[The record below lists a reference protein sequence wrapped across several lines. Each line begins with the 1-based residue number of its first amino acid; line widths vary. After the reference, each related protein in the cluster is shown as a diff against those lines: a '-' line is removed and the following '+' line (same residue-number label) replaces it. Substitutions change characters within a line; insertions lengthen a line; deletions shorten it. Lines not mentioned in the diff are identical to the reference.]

1 MTEDELVNFIRLA
14 RTEQIGPITFQ
25 RLMQL
30 YPDAASALAA
40 LPDLSVRGG
49 RKRPLKPTSIKAAI
63 IELRA
68 TEAMGGKYIV
78 HGSKD

>member
-30 YPDAASALAA
+30 YPDAAMRLRHYPIYHGAA
-40 LPDLSVRGG
+40 DAKSHSNRY
-49 RKRPLKPTSIKAAI
+49 RSKPP
-63 IELRA
+63 
-68 TEAMGGKYIV
+68 
-78 HGSKD
+78 